1 MGARPSRTAVVDST
15 EGNSLVEEL
24 NVAPSNVEADAVEK
38 ATKQDINSY
47 PHSTKDMLH
56 IKARVARAFAE
67 LGPDRLSDKGLS
79 DCSSHSNEKNLKK
92 TKLQIPTCPKLQQA
106 VLLCSSICH
115 ICHWFVA
122 VLGGGLLFFFYFVF
136 NFHWPVAAAAAR
148 VHFRLEGCT
157 TNLTNVNVS
166 CQYKLS
172 VGLSR
177 MDRFASVAPEDIV
190 ALPQYWP
197 TIEEEARGWSSE
209 WLILIQCLTKK
220 EGLRCWEAMKTLFG
234 GRRCFFSMES
244 NLFGGGEI
252 FRHSG
257 EPPPS
262 IHVHFLSGA
271 CFDYR
276 DIFAESSSGLSLD
289 LQGSMERRFAENF
302 IGNPLEEI
310 HFHSSCL
317 SLNMEPYWNP
327 VERVYN
333 LIPSCTW
340 SLL

>member
-197 TIEEEARGWSSE
+197 TIEEEDTWTKHLKCCLSNFEFRLWSRAFGRGRGTWVK
-209 WLILIQCLTKK
+209 TKTKERQYRKERKGKGRKEKERKGKDMEGKDRNGKGREREGKEK
-220 EGLRCWEAMKTLFG
+220 EGKERKG
-234 GRRCFFSMES
+234 KGRKGRK
-244 NLFGGGEI
+244 GEGKERERKV
-252 FRHSG
+252 FWG
-257 EPPPS
+257 N
-262 IHVHFLSGA
+262 
-271 CFDYR
+271 
-276 DIFAESSSGLSLD
+276 AE
-289 LQGSMERRFAENF
+289 
-302 IGNPLEEI
+302 
-310 HFHSSCL
+310 
-317 SLNMEPYWNP
+317 
-327 VERVYN
+327 
-333 LIPSCTW
+333 
-340 SLL
+340 

>member
-220 EGLRCWEAMKTLFG
+220 EGLR
-234 GRRCFFSMES
+234 
-244 NLFGGGEI
+244 
-252 FRHSG
+252 
-257 EPPPS
+257 
-262 IHVHFLSGA
+262 A